1 MNVNYNLQSAILGM
15 ERSLMTL
22 RVTVCELSNDPDEL
36 ERDWAGLV
44 AHVKSVS
51 SDLVVLPEMAFAPW
65 FAAARQFD
73 PGVWQAAVAAH
84 DTWIERLAELAPA
97 AVGSRPVNVGDRRLN
112 QGFVW
117 DREAGYRPVHDK
129 YYLPDEAGFWEA
141 SWYSRGDG
149 DFSPFHSDAVLA
161 GLLICT
167 ELWFLD
173 RARAYGQAGAHLI
186 AVPRAT
192 ERQTREKWVV
202 GGRAAA
208 VVSGAFVA
216 CSNRVSRMDEATDLG
231 GQGWIIGPDGDV
243 LGLTSRER
251 PFLSVEVDLRE
262 AEQAK
267 QTYPRYVPD

>member
-1 MNVNYNLQSAILGM
+1 M

-22 RVTVCELSNDPDEL
+22 RVTVCELSNDPGEL
-36 ERDWAGLV
+36 ERDWAGLI

-65 FAAARQFD
+65 FAVARQFNPD
-73 PGVWQAAVAAH
+73 VWQAAVVAH
-84 DTWIERLAELAPA
+84 DTWMERLVELAPA
-97 AVGSRPVNVGDRRLN
+97 AVIGSRPINVSHPRLN

-117 DREAGYRPVHDK
+117 TRETGYRPVHDK

-149 DFSPFHSDAVLA
+149 DFSPFHSRAVLA
-161 GLLICT
+161 GMLICT
-167 ELWFLD
+167 DLWFLD
-173 RARAYGQAGAHLI
+173 RARSYGRAGAHLI

-192 ERQTREKWVV
+192 QRQTCEKWVV

-208 VVSGAFVA
+208 VVAGAFVA
-216 CSNRVSRMDEATDLG
+216 SSTRVSRLDEAASLG

-243 LGLTSRER
+243 LGLTSREQ
-251 PFLSVEVDLRE
+251 PFLSIEVDLRE

-267 QTYPRYVPD
+267 QTYPRYVSE